1 MIAGGGVWGVTAQV
15 GRISCG
21 DDESVLAGIIMM
33 VSLEKRL
40 KPLNCAL

>member
-1 MIAGGGVWGVTAQV
+1 MCG
-15 GRISCG
+15 ISSE
-21 DDESVLAGIIMM
+21 DDERVLTRIVVM